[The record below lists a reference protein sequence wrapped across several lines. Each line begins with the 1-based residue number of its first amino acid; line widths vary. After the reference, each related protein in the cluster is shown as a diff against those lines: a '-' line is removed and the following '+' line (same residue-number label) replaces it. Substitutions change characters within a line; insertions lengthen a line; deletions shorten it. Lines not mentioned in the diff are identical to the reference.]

1 MQYHVPGFGP
11 VGSPDERF
19 SVGLVPVGGGV
30 LPLGLASEGGEP
42 APAPAPEPP
51 SEPEDGDPLSPELP
65 AGEPEDGDSL
75 SPEVP
80 AGGGGGFSLGLTSV
94 AGGVLSSGVV

>member
-51 SEPEDGDPLSPELP
+51 P
-65 AGEPEDGDSL
+65 EPEDGDSL

-94 AGGVLSSGVV
+94 GGGVLSSGVV